1 MVLVKF
7 VIDVKNRLAI
17 YLKQLAIFL
26 ETKKRLRSDT
36 SQNNF
41 LLFISLFLCKKSDDL
56 NILL

>member
-1 MVLVKF
+1 MALVKF
-7 VIDVKNRLAI
+7 VLDILNRLAI

-26 ETKKRLRSDT
+26 ETKKHLRSQT
-36 SQNNF
+36 SQNKF

>member
-26 ETKKRLRSDT
+26 ETKKRFRNET
-36 SQNNF
+36 SRNKD
-41 LLFISLFLCKKSDDL
+41 LLFISLFLWKKYDDL